1 MLSNERLVREARVKA
16 TVAERSGRR
25 QHPSAGSAVL
35 RAPAA
40 RRAGPARSAAG
51 RASLRLVAA
60 EGRLLPQA
68 PAEPIRTNPGPA
80 AIEHEPAKPPEPVR
94 PREPV
99 VQPEPVD
106 RPEPAKQARPRQ
118 PARTPVR
125 LTRRG
130 RLVVTTA
137 VVLVIAAISVALA
150 GAAQALG
157 GRSVA
162 HAGPGAGITKIQ
174 VRPGQSLWS
183 LAQAYDPNAD
193 TRQVI
198 REILQ
203 LNSLSTDQVQPGQV
217 LWMPRG

>member
-1 MLSNERLVREARVKA
+1 VKA

-25 QHPSAGSAVL
+25 QHPSAGSAIR
-35 RAPAA
+35 RASAA
-40 RRAGPARSAAG
+40 RRAGPARSVAG

-68 PAEPIRTNPGPA
+68 PAEPIRTKPGPE
-80 AIEHEPAKPPEPVR
+80 AIEHEPLRPPEPAKPREPVKPPEP
-94 PREPV
+94 
-99 VQPEPVD
+99 
-106 RPEPAKQARPRQ
+106 ARPRQ
-118 PARTPVR
+118 PSRTPVR

-137 VVLVIAAISVALA
+137 AVLLIAAISVTLA

-157 GRSVA
+157 GRSGA
-162 HAGPGAGITKIQ
+162 PAGPGAGITKIQ

-183 LAQAYDPNAD
+183 LAEAYDPNAD

-203 LNSLSTDQVQPGQV
+203 LNSLVTDQVQPGQV